1 MVNKVVEDNGFDG
14 KVCILENVIVV
25 NLENQKIV
33 RLGVIFIEITREKV
47 RYFFEI
53 VGNTVLDIQVI
64 LRIIRAER
72 VRNFV
77 INVKNIKQKIIVE
90 IQN

>member
-1 MVNKVVEDNGFDG
+1 MVEDNGFDG
-14 KVCILENVIVV
+14 KVRILENVIVV

-47 RYFFEI
+47 RHFFEI
-53 VGNTVLDIQVI
+53 VENTVSDTRAI
-64 LRIIRAER
+64 LQIIRVER
-72 VRNFV
+72 VQNFV